1 MWILV
6 GLLISFG
13 FAVLCG
19 KWCGRNDVAE
29 DYYKT
34 KGMPYRNSEGKVVNA
49 VWYCKQWE
57 GESSPFFIQVDG
69 KFAQICWMF
78 ALIC

>member
-19 KWCGRNDVAE
+19 KFLGWCGRNDQE
-29 DYYKT
+29 TLKEFH
-34 KGMPYRNSEGKVVNA
+34 KSEGMPYKNSEGKIVNA
-49 VWYCKQWE
+49 VWYCK
-57 GESSPFFIQVDG
+57 
-69 KFAQICWMF
+69 
-78 ALIC
+78 